1 MARAVSPTKTSRF
14 VLLASICVV
23 VAALYFAQ
31 DVLIPL
37 ALSVLLTFLLTP
49 LVARLE
55 RMRVP
60 RAAAVVLTVV
70 IAFGA
75 LGVLA
80 YVVGEQILN
89 LAANVDQYKENVESK
104 VEKLRPR
111 SGTIDKLTAAAAD
124 V

>member
-1 MARAVSPTKTSRF
+1 MARAVTPSKTSRF

-37 ALSVLLTFLLTP
+37 ALSVLLTFLLAP
-49 LVARLE
+49 VVGRME
-55 RMRVP
+55 RMRIP

-70 IAFGA
+70 VAFGA
-75 LGVLA
+75 IAVLA

-89 LAANVDQYKENVESK
+89 LASNVDQYKDNIEAK
-104 VEKLRPR
+104 VERLRPQ
-111 SGTIDKLTAAAAD
+111 SGTLD
-124 V
+124 